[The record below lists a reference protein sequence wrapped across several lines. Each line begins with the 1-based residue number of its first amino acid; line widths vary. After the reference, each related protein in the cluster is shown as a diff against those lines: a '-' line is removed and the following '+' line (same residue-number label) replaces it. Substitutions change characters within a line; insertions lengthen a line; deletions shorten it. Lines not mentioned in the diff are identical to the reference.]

1 MFYLVGSFR
10 ISSPGGSI
18 SSNPERTVLRK
29 RAEDPGYIEVFQER
43 EGSLN
48 IKRLILMKGNH
59 ISQVKE
65 FSTFLCMGR
74 CKNMDSLKLFLSYA
88 PQLSG
93 TVACVFTS

>member
-74 CKNMDSLKLFLSYA
+74 CKNMDSLKLFLS
-88 PQLSG
+88 
-93 TVACVFTS
+93 